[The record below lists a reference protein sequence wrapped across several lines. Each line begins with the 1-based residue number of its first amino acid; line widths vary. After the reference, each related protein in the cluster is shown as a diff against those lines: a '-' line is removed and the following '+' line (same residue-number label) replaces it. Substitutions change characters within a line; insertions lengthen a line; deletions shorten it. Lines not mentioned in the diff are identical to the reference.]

1 MPRRFVQSRMRLLSL
16 LVTATLVAGPAW
28 AASQA
33 SSSPKDQPVQKR
45 DNTGSAQPPAT
56 ANRQPASSQR
66 PAASN
71 QSDQPAATSSE
82 YDLPVSLDK
91 IKQGLEQTPALSLKL
106 DEARPT
112 FRIQILERQKIEE
125 LLATL
130 NFKTTRAPA
139 GGLYWDEV
147 RRQMWPATDNPLQQP
162 YAAFNQGELL
172 TILVENLVG
181 KYLAGKAGNAITNAE
196 RSRAESSARE
206 EVRQAIRDYCAAQ
219 PNNGA
224 CIQICTTSTAGIR

>member
-1 MPRRFVQSRMRLLSL
+1 MRLISL
-16 LVTATLVAGPAW
+16 LVTATLVATPSW
-28 AASQA
+28 AAGQAPSSSKDQAVQSSDKAGQDERPSAQA
-33 SSSPKDQPVQKR
+33 SD
-45 DNTGSAQPPAT
+45 QPPAT
-56 ANRQPASSQR
+56 SHQ
-66 PAASN
+66 
-71 QSDQPAATSSE
+71 

-91 IKQGLEQTPALSLKL
+91 IKQGLEQPPALSLKL
-106 DEARPT
+106 DEVRPT
-112 FRIQILERQKIEE
+112 FRVQILERQKIEE

-172 TILVENLVG
+172 TILIENLVG
-181 KYLAGKAGNAITNAE
+181 KLVASKAGNAIAGAA
-196 RSRAESSARE
+196 RSRAESEARD

-224 CIQICTTSTAGIR
+224 GIQICTTSTAGVR

>member
-1 MPRRFVQSRMRLLSL
+1 MRLISL
-16 LVTATLVAGPAW
+16 LVTATLVASPAW
-28 AASQA
+28 AAGQA
-33 SSSPKDQPVQKR
+33 SSSPKDQTAQAR
-45 DNTGSAQPPAT
+45 DKTGAEQPPAS
-56 ANRQPASSQR
+56 SSQF
-66 PAASN
+66 
-71 QSDQPAATSSE
+71 
-82 YDLPVSLDK
+82 DLPVSLDK
-91 IKQGLEQTPALSLKL
+91 IKKGLEQPPPLSLKL
-106 DEARPT
+106 DDVVKPT

-181 KYLAGKAGNAITNAE
+181 KYLAGKVSNAVSGAE
-196 RSRAESSARE
+196 RSRAESAARE

-224 CIQICTTSTAGIR
+224 GIQICTTSTAAVPQR

>member
-1 MPRRFVQSRMRLLSL
+1 MRLISL
-16 LVTATLVAGPAW
+16 LVTATLVAAPAW

-33 SSSPKDQPVQKR
+33 SSSPKDQKVQTR
-45 DNTGSAQPPAT
+45 DKTVSAQPTAAT
-56 ANRQPASSQR
+56 
-66 PAASN
+66 N
-71 QSDQPAATSSE
+71 QSDQPTATGNPSDQPHAGDQEAATGN
-82 YDLPVSLDK
+82 LPVSVDK
-91 IKQGLEQTPALSLKL
+91 IKRGLEQTPALSLKF
-106 DEARPT
+106 DEVRPI

-181 KYLAGKAGNAITNAE
+181 KYLAGKAANAISNAE
-196 RSRAESSARE
+196 RSRAESAAKE

-224 CIQICTTSTAGIR
+224 GIQICTTSTAGIR

>member
-1 MPRRFVQSRMRLLSL
+1 MRLISL

-33 SSSPKDQPVQKR
+33 SSSPKDQSVPDR
-45 DNTGSAQPPAT
+45 DKTGKI
-56 ANRQPASSQR
+56 QPAD
-66 PAASN
+66 SN
-71 QSDQPAATSSE
+71 QPAATSSQ

-106 DEARPT
+106 NEVRPT

-181 KYLAGKAGNAITNAE
+181 KYLAGKTGDAITKVE

-224 CIQICTTSTAGIR
+224 GIQICTTSTAGIR

>member
-1 MPRRFVQSRMRLLSL
+1 MRLISL
-16 LVTATLVAGPAW
+16 LVTATLVASPAW

-33 SSSPKDQPVQKR
+33 PSSPQDQTVPAHDKR
-45 DNTGSAQPPAT
+45 SAGQPPPT
-56 ANRQPASSQR
+56 SSQ
-66 PAASN
+66 
-71 QSDQPAATSSE
+71 

-91 IKQGLEQTPALSLKL
+91 IKKGLEQPPALSLKL
-106 DEARPT
+106 DDVKPT

-181 KYLAGKAGNAITNAE
+181 KYLAGKAANAVSGAE

-219 PNNGA
+219 PNSGA
-224 CIQICTTSTAGIR
+224 GIQICNTSTAGVR